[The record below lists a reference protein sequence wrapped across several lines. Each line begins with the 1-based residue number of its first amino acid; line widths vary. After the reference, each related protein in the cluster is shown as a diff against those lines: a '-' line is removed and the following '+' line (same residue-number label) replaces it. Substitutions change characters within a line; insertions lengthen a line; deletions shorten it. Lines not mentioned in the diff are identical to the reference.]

1 MYNMQVSNIIRA
13 FLLATMSLLIATAI
27 LGVLTR

>member
-1 MYNMQVSNIIRA
+1 MQVSNIIRA